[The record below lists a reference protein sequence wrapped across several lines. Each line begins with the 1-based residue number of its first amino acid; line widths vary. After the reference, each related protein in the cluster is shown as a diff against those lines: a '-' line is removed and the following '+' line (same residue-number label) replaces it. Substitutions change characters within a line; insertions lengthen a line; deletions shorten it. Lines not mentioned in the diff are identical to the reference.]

1 MSVLKDVEP
10 AGVLKLFEEISAIP
24 RGSGN
29 TEAICSFCTEFA
41 EERKLKHHRDKA
53 GNLVIWKEGSPGY
66 EDSETL
72 IIQGH
77 LDMVCVKNSESGK
90 NMEEEGLEL
99 MLENGIIS
107 ADGTSLGA
115 DDGIAVAFAL
125 AILESNEISHPPLE
139 VVLTADEETGM
150 AGAMNLDLSIL
161 KGRKLLNLDYEVE
174 GVVIA
179 GCAGA
184 INCSMIIPLR
194 EENVSC
200 ALFSKRCTMRLDGCR
215 GGHSGLEID
224 KGRAN
229 AIIMAARIYAKLH
242 RSVDIRML
250 SFEGGE
256 KANVIPQSAQI
267 SFVLRESDVQKVCS
281 AAEEEMETIRKT
293 LGQFDPDIELTLAF
307 DDNTNCR
314 VFSDD
319 SSGNIMD
326 AVQISPNGVMNYSPD
341 IRNAVQT
348 SSNLGVIGL
357 YGSRCRVEYMI
368 RSSVSEESN
377 YVMARL
383 QMIAD
388 KVDGKMIKES
398 EFPSWPV
405 EHASELRRIYS
416 ESYKSLF
423 GKIPETEAIHG
434 GLECGIFAEGI
445 QNIDCISYGPQIED
459 IHSVHERVAVDSID
473 RTWKLTKEILRRL
486 K

>member
-41 EERKLKHHRDKA
+41 EERKLKHHRDKT

-77 LDMVCVKNSESGK
+77 LDMVCVKNSESNK

-256 KANVIPQSAQI
+256 HEVSA
-267 SFVLRESDVQKVCS
+267 C
-281 AAEEEMETIRKT
+281 
-293 LGQFDPDIELTLAF
+293 
-307 DDNTNCR
+307 N
-314 VFSDD
+314 
-319 SSGNIMD
+319 
-326 AVQISPNGVMNYSPD
+326 
-341 IRNAVQT
+341 
-348 SSNLGVIGL
+348 
-357 YGSRCRVEYMI
+357 
-368 RSSVSEESN
+368 
-377 YVMARL
+377 
-383 QMIAD
+383 
-388 KVDGKMIKES
+388 
-398 EFPSWPV
+398 
-405 EHASELRRIYS
+405 
-416 ESYKSLF
+416 
-423 GKIPETEAIHG
+423 
-434 GLECGIFAEGI
+434 
-445 QNIDCISYGPQIED
+445 
-459 IHSVHERVAVDSID
+459 
-473 RTWKLTKEILRRL
+473 
-486 K
+486 